1 MKQII
6 LITILYLLSISL
18 KLPIEKVEC
27 NSLYDSIPIPPLS
40 SPSFRTTFSVP
51 PSAYDAPAPEDS
63 DLSYSIPPD
72 PDSSTNVND
81 ISLADN
87 DSIEFPVNFN
97 FNPFV
102 EKKPPKEDLKT
113 IKMADTNVK
122 KTCEFTD
129 NPGLCFSSL
138 TPFLK
143 AEKTEEKTDTYS
155 LLEMQVKATEKA
167 TQIVIALAVKLGKE
181 EGDKGAVKDCKEMY
195 DDALDNL
202 QKAVEALLTKDIGT
216 VNTMLSAVISDFHTC
231 DEGYKEG
238 GNSSPLAEYGN
249 KLSELV
255 SNCLATVALIKGE

>member
-18 KLPIEKVEC
+18 KSPIQKVEC
-27 NSLYDSIPIPPLS
+27 NSLYDSIPIPPVS
-40 SPSFRTTFSVP
+40 SPSLRTTFSIP
-51 PSAYDAPAPEDS
+51 PSTYDAPAPEDS
-63 DLSYSIPPD
+63 DLLYSIS
-72 PDSSTNVND
+72 PDSSTNDV
-81 ISLADN
+81 SPADN

-113 IKMADTNVK
+113 IKMANTNVK

-167 TQIVIALAVKLGKE
+167 TQIAIALAVKIGKE